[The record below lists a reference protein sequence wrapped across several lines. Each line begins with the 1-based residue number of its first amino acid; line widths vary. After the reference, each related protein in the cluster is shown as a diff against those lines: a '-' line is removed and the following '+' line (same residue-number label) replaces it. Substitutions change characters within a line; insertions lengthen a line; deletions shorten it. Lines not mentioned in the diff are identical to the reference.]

1 MTARLFVREVGQREF
16 TKQNGDFDTCAEAQ
30 QAGEDLCRNGNVEA
44 FEVWERA
51 CAFERQWTLKP
62 ITDGVST

>member
-16 TKQNGDFDTCAEAQ
+16 AKINGDFAEAHEAQ
-30 QAGEDLCRNGNVEA
+30 ERGQELCQTGNVEA

-62 ITDGVST
+62 IPEGISS